1 MEQELNKWENCDPS
15 PFGEPNSIE
24 THVSTPPPLG
34 LALLDPI
41 QEIIPVHN
49 VYPNDDILKHP
60 DLVIIFFH
68 GIVPGNKIGLAW
80 KETWTSSPTNGK
92 ENIFWPERW
101 LPNDIGNNV
110 QILSLSY
117 NTNIFNVHEDVTEIG
132 RNLLQSLVVNPRYAT
147 LWIAPIVLVGYS
159 FGGLVLKSLVVDVHK
174 CISQKVT
181 NQYEKITMT
190 NCKRFLENLKGTIF
204 YGVPH
209 TGGPRELLEY
219 FVSQSPKMNSINK
232 KLIKAQPSLLNNIES
247 FNRQMEQLTVD
258 FDDAI
263 EENVNIYAF
272 AEGKPLNEKG
282 EVLVPY
288 ASAQRLS
295 RNNNYKVEDATHL
308 TICQPCT
315 KDHINYSK
323 MVECLKV
330 CLKV

>member
-1 MEQELNKWENCDPS
+1 MLYTC
-15 PFGEPNSIE
+15 
-24 THVSTPPPLG
+24 
-34 LALLDPI
+34 
-41 QEIIPVHN
+41 
-49 VYPNDDILKHP
+49 
-60 DLVIIFFH
+60 
-68 GIVPGNKIGLAW
+68 
-80 KETWTSSPTNGK
+80 
-92 ENIFWPERW
+92 
-101 LPNDIGNNV
+101 
-110 QILSLSY
+110 
-117 NTNIFNVHEDVTEIG
+117 
-132 RNLLQSLVVNPRYAT
+132 RYAT

-219 FVSQSPKMNSINK
+219 FVSQSPEMNSINK

-282 EVLVPY
+282 V
-288 ASAQRLS
+288 
-295 RNNNYKVEDATHL
+295 HF
-308 TICQPCT
+308 
-315 KDHINYSK
+315 KDSMTFDIIPIN
-323 MVECLKV
+323 LNII
-330 CLKV
+330 LF